1 MKLEKLNSKELEI
14 YYNGFYD
21 GAKTDVSRGKITIMG
36 YDLSKICDI
45 LCKHEEHKEM
55 AKNLKYQWCEPDGAT
70 DKEFLG
76 WIYERLHSVFGERL
90 TLDYMQRLSKIVDAM
105 PGAIPNKMEKIL
117 AASPDLAKK
126 REAFREQLDKLGHSE
141 ATCYTHWA
149 LEAFDRVHNLRE

>member
-1 MKLEKLNSKELEI
+1 MKGIEI
-14 YYNGFYD
+14 EAYKKGFYA
-21 GAKTDVSRGKITIMG
+21 GANIDASSGKIQIMG
-36 YDLSKICDI
+36 YDLFKIFDM
-45 LCKHEEHKEM
+45 LTELEEKKAM
-55 AKNLKYQWCEPDGAT
+55 AINLKYQWCEPDAKT

-76 WIYERLHSVFGERL
+76 WIYQRLHSTFGERM
-90 TLDYMQRLSKIVDAM
+90 TLDYMQRLSKLVDAM